1 MRSFT
6 HCYAA
11 AILAAAATVA
21 GQSVKGTAYGFA
33 AGVTGGGSAEVSSP
47 TTAEELASLLADDTE
62 RVIDLT
68 TTIDFTGSTSTGT
81 GCSPW
86 GTDSACQQ
94 ALNLASDWCG
104 REQPDAPSV
113 SGLTYDTAGEN
124 PLPVGS
130 NKSLIS
136 SNGKGVL
143 KGKGLSLND
152 GATNII
158 IQGITITDLNP
169 GLVWGG
175 DALELTGNDGV
186 WIDHCKF
193 SLVGRMFIVSHD
205 APSRVTISNTEFDG
219 TTTTSATCNGNHYWT
234 MMFYG
239 DGDEVTLD
247 RNYIHD
253 CSGRAPKL
261 GDTDTTCY
269 VQAVNNYFSN
279 MDGHAFEAYG
289 SATAIIEGNAFDS
302 VTNPFDT
309 SAQVDTCYT
318 VSDASA
324 ASACSSALGRSCEVN
339 SFASSGDWPA
349 LGDSSVLST
358 MASYSENLVT
368 PISADQVASYV
379 QANAGPANLGSY
391 SGSTGEGSGSGSAT
405 TPVTSSG
412 PKATGNV
419 GATGNANVAARPTTM
434 STSTRTRAVPAFWT
448 WHPNYEYTH

>member
-1 MRSFT
+1 MRSTTQFI
-6 HCYAA
+6 A

-33 AGVTGGGSAEVSSP
+33 TGVTGGGEAEVSTP
-47 TTAEELASLLADDTE
+47 TTAEELASLLADDTA

-68 TTIDFTGSTSTGT
+68 TTIDFTGTTSTGS

-86 GTDSACQQ
+86 GTESTCQQ

-104 REQPDAPSV
+104 REQPDAPAVDS
-113 SGLTYDTAGEN
+113 LTYDTAAED

-136 SNGKGVL
+136 SNGQGVL
-143 KGKGLSLND
+143 KGKGLSLNE
-152 GATNII
+152 GAGNII

-169 GLVWGG
+169 SLVWGG

-193 SLVGRMFIVSHD
+193 SLTGRMFIVSHYS
-205 APSRVTISNTEFDG
+205 ASRVTISNTEFDG

-239 DGDEVTLD
+239 DGDQVTLD

-279 MDGHAFEAYG
+279 MEGHAFEAYG
-289 SATAIIEGNAFDS
+289 SATALIEGNAFDS
-302 VTNPFDT
+302 VTYPFDE

-318 VSDASA
+318 VSDESA
-324 ASACSSALGRSCEVN
+324 ASACSSDLGRACEVN
-339 SFASSGDWPA
+339 SLASSGDWPA

-358 MASYSENLVT
+358 MASYSDSLVT
-368 PISADQVASYV
+368 PMSADEVASYV

-391 SGSTGEGSGSGSAT
+391 SGSEGSGSGST
-405 TPVTSSG
+405 TGVVTSSG

-419 GATGNANVAARPTTM
+419 GVSGNAQVAAYPTTM
-434 STSTRTRAVPAFWT
+434 STSTKTRSPPAFWT
-448 WHPNYEYTH
+448 WHPNHE

>member
-1 MRSFT
+1 MRFT
-6 HCYAA
+6 TQYYAA
-11 AILAAAATVA
+11 ALVAAAASVT

-33 AGVTGGGSAEVSSP
+33 AGVTGGGDAAVSTP
-47 TTAEELASLLADDTE
+47 TTAEELASLLADDTA

-68 TTIDFTGSTSTGT
+68 TTIDFTGTTATTS

-86 GTDSACQQ
+86 GTDSTCQQ

-104 REQPDAPSV
+104 REQPDAPTVDS
-113 SGLTYDTAGEN
+113 LTYDTAAEDA
-124 PLPVGS
+124 LPVGS

-136 SNGKGVL
+136 SNGQGVL
-143 KGKGLSLND
+143 KGKGLSLNA
-152 GATNII
+152 GAENII

-169 GLVWGG
+169 EVVWGG

-193 SLVGRMFIVSHD
+193 SLTGRMFIVSHD
-205 APSRVTISNTEFDG
+205 SPSRVTISNSEFDG

-239 DGDEVTLD
+239 DGDKVTLD

-261 GDTDTTCY
+261 GDTGTTCY

-279 MDGHAFEAYG
+279 MEGHAFEAYG
-289 SATAIIEGNAFDS
+289 TANAIIEGNAFDS
-302 VTNPFDT
+302 VTYPFDQ
-309 SAQVDTCYT
+309 SAQVDSCYT
-318 VSDASA
+318 VSDSSA
-324 ASACSSALGRSCEVN
+324 ASACSSSLGRACELN

-358 MASYSENLVT
+358 MASYSDSLVT

-391 SGSTGEGSGSGSAT
+391 TGSDDSGSSSSGSASSA
-405 TPVTSSG
+405 VTSSG
-412 PKATGNV
+412 PKATGGV
-419 GATGNANVAARPTTM
+419 GASGNVQVAAYHTTLA
-434 STSTRTRAVPAFWT
+434 TSTRTRAPPSFWT
-448 WHPNYEYTH
+448 WNPTLDH

>member
-1 MRSFT
+1 MGFPRGYF
-6 HCYAA
+6 AA
-11 AILAAAATVA
+11 ALLAAASTVA
-21 GQSVKGTAYGFA
+21 GQSVQGTAYGFA
-33 AGVTGGGSAEVSSP
+33 TGVTGGGNAAVSTP
-47 TTAEELASLLADDTE
+47 TTAEELASLLADDTA

-68 TTIDFTGSTSTGT
+68 TTIDFTGSTTTTS

-113 SGLTYDTAGEN
+113 SSLTYDTAAEN

-136 SNGKGVL
+136 SNGAGVL
-143 KGKGLSLND
+143 KGKGLSLNS
-152 GATNII
+152 GASNII

-169 GLVWGG
+169 EVVWGG
-175 DALELTGNDGV
+175 DAFELTGNDGV

-193 SLVGRMFIVSHD
+193 SLTGRMFIVSHD
-205 APSRVTISNTEFDG
+205 SPSRVTISNTEFDG
-219 TTTTSATCNGNHYWT
+219 QTTTSATCNGNHYWT

-239 DGDEVTLD
+239 DGDQVTLD

-261 GDTDTTCY
+261 GDTSTTCY

-289 SATAIIEGNAFDS
+289 SATAIIEGNAFDT
-302 VTNPFDT
+302 VTYPFDT

-324 ASACSSALGRSCEVN
+324 ASACSSSLGRACEVN

-358 MASYSENLVT
+358 MATYSDSLVT

-379 QANAGPANLGSY
+379 QANAGPANLASY
-391 SGSTGEGSGSGSAT
+391 SGSTGSGSS
-405 TPVTSSG
+405 SSG
-412 PKATGNV
+412 SSTTVATSGGATATGGVGAAGYLAAVPTTLSTTTTKAT
-419 GATGNANVAARPTTM
+419 AP
-434 STSTRTRAVPAFWT
+434 PAYWT
-448 WHPNYEYTH
+448 WAPHHGY